1 MKNPFSYDWLDMK
14 VVVRR
19 VLFCNSLPENIDDF
33 PDRADTLKCYFP
45 KKMFRSFVPSSD

>member
-19 VLFCNSLPENIDDF
+19 VGEDFVILFRKISMTFQTEQIL
-33 PDRADTLKCYFP
+33 
-45 KKMFRSFVPSSD
+45 